1 MNQSVETEWKGRIV
15 LVVGVDTVG
24 KTIAEGFRKQG
35 AEVAVISET
44 AEMTGLD
51 VITAKIESIV
61 AQYGQIDT
69 LVHTWEAFANSSA
82 LEMQPQQWKDI
93 VQANIKS
100 KFLYAK
106 EAGKHM
112 LQRGSGNIVL
122 LSSISGLVAAP
133 GAVAFAASQ
142 GAIHQIT
149 RTLGVEWAKRG
160 IRVNAIASS
169 LPEGTISEANI
180 AERTP
185 LGRIPNADELV
196 GTVLYL
202 ASDASR
208 MVTGQIISV
217 DGGYI
222 TQ

>member
-1 MNQSVETEWKGRIV
+1 MSQSMGTEWKDRIV
-15 LVVGVDTVG
+15 LVIGGNTVG
-24 KTIAEGFRKQG
+24 NAIAEGFRKQG
-35 AEVAVISET
+35 AEVVVISEVS
-44 AEMTGLD
+44 EMTGLA
-51 VITAKIESIV
+51 VITAKVEAII

-69 LVHTWEAFANSSA
+69 LVHTWEAFADSVA
-82 LEMQPQQWKDI
+82 LDMPPQHWKNI

-106 EAGKHM
+106 EVGKHM
-112 LQRGSGNIVL
+112 LQRESGNIVL

-133 GAVAFAASQ
+133 GAAAFAASQ
-142 GAIHQIT
+142 GAVHQIT
-149 RTLGVEWAKRG
+149 RTLGVEWANRG

-169 LPEGTISEANI
+169 LPEGTISKLII
-180 AERTP
+180 AQRTP

-196 GTVLYL
+196 GTALYL